1 MGIDVSV
8 AAAARGAAVIEKHF
22 TLDRT
27 LPGPDH
33 PASLEPDELK
43 RMVIAIRNAQRAV
56 GDGLKKPAS
65 SRELNNRSVARK
77 SIVAAR
83 SIAAGE
89 IFTEENITTKRP
101 GTGISPM
108 RWEEVLGQKAKRTFA
123 ENDLIEL

>member
-8 AAAARGAAVIEKHF
+8 AAAARGATVIEKHF

-43 RMVIAIRNAQRAV
+43 RLVIAIRNVQRAI
-56 GDGLKKPAS
+56 GDGVKQPAS
-65 SRELNNRSVARK
+65 ARERGNRDVARK

-83 SIAAGE
+83 AIRTGE
-89 IFTEENITTKRP
+89 IFTEENLTTKRP

-108 RWEEVLGQKAKRTFA
+108 RWPEIIGTRATRDYN